1 MKKKIIMGLFVL
13 ATVIGMG
20 FAFDEYKQGDLLIA
34 QGKGIQCYNAENA
47 IELETEGNSVKFI
60 NKSES
65 HTITV
70 SYTIKYSD
78 GKKSSTGTARVS
90 PLSTQK
96 ISVSG
101 KVTSAKITKA
111 SYCD

>member
-13 ATVIGMG
+13 VTVIGMG
-20 FAFDEYKQGDLLIA
+20 FAFDEYKQSDLLIA
-34 QGKGIQCYNAENA
+34 QGIQCYNAENA
-47 IELETEGNSVKFI
+47 IELEEEGNSVKFI

-70 SYTIKYSD
+70 SYRIKYFS
-78 GKKSSTGTARVS
+78 GTRTSTGTVRVS
-90 PLSTQK
+90 PLSTEK

-101 KVTSAKITKA
+101 KVTSAEITKA